1 MVLRHQSPLSQ
12 VRLLLPRRLG
22 HDQARRLS
30 RRAREVSRMN
40 DLALLAIGCGFGLAL
55 ALVAVMTYVLYRAAS
70 LARSATAAALTNVTS
85 ALAQQNLAI
94 DKLRGEVSLSL
105 SRMDAERLYSASL
118 AIQRASRTLAQQTD
132 TLQKALF
139 AASPASPAIDFSE
152 PAAFDLNDEAM
163 DDQRLMQ
170 ERARWQGAH
179 SQQGQP
185 QPQSSPLDAL
195 SEEEKAARVQEFFAR
210 RRNGISAAN
219 QPFPSSSAFPST
231 PPTAGSGAYASLVE
245 QVAATQPFVPR
256 AAPADFDDAGVG
268 QEVDLD
274 DKGELG

>member
-1 MVLRHQSPLSQ
+1 
-12 VRLLLPRRLG
+12 
-22 HDQARRLS
+22 
-30 RRAREVSRMN
+30 MN

-163 DDQRLMQ
+163 DDQRLVQ

-179 SQQGQP
+179 SQQGQ
-185 QPQSSPLDAL
+185 QQTQASPLDAL
-195 SEEEKAARVQEFFAR
+195 SEEEKAVRVQEFFAR
-210 RRNGISAAN
+210 RRNGISAAT
-219 QPFPSSSAFPST
+219 PFPSSAFPST